1 MEGGSDCQ
9 PILIA
14 ASKQLYMS
22 YVYRINQLTFSDK
35 TVLDLPN
42 LTVLVGPNN
51 CGKSRALKDIVKLT
65 CSREKDIVVVNQA
78 LPSIPQ
84 NAKTLMD
91 NYGVTI
97 VPSGI
102 YKGNVRFLRPDLQNE
117 DQSVFPP
124 HLKWPKDFDHI
135 VRDVKQFGPGFA
147 GQLTALLSTEN
158 RLTIVS
164 QSRSAGDTSEA
175 QNLLQVLYSSGSA
188 QEKEIRNL
196 VKKAFPGV
204 DIALDFSSPQQLEFR
219 VGKDFASLP
228 PDPRDARAI
237 LEKCDR
243 LDEQGDGLRSYV
255 GIVVALSTLKR
266 SVFLIDEPEAFLHP
280 PQAFRLGQFIA
291 SQASSNRQIV
301 VATHSADVL
310 RGIIFQSSDAQ
321 IVRVDRIGDSNAIKL
336 LDPAELKALTLD
348 PLLSAAGVLDGLFCS
363 GVVVTEAD
371 ADSRFFQSVSTKI
384 NSGLDLHYVNADNK
398 QTVPKVLAPYKK
410 LGVRCAGIVDI
421 DVLNDAGE
429 FKRQLVAAGVTG
441 ADYESALASRQ
452 KIEDE
457 IKSTPSIERLNN
469 ALEQISKAKIMIEEV
484 LSKSPAE
491 HERVL
496 SEIKR
501 ILKRI
506 EADTSAWQVLKKFG
520 IRALPNSH
528 DEFIKLYRICS
539 AAGLFI
545 IPSGELETI
554 LSEHGIEWQSD
565 KRVWIN
571 RALQL
576 VPSLQVETEKQPW
589 KFTLDIINHLQKG

>member
-1 MEGGSDCQ
+1 
-9 PILIA
+9 
-14 ASKQLYMS
+14 MS
-22 YVYRINQLTFSDK
+22 YVYRINQITFSDK
-35 TVLDLPN
+35 TALNLPN
-42 LTVLVGPNN
+42 LTVLLGPNN

-65 CSREKDIVVVNQA
+65 CSRNKDIVVVNQA
-78 LPSIPQ
+78 LPSIPP
-84 NAKTLMD
+84 NAKALMD
-91 NYGVTI
+91 DYGVTLI
-97 VPSGI
+97 PSGD
-102 YKGNVRFLRPDLQNE
+102 YKGNTRYLRPDLQHE
-117 DQSVFPP
+117 QLSGFPP
-124 HLKWPKDFDHI
+124 HLNWPNDFDNI
-135 VRDVKQFGPGFA
+135 VRDINQFGPNFA

-164 QSRSAGDTSEA
+164 QSRSAGEISEA
-175 QNLLQVLYSSGSA
+175 KNLLQVLYSSGSA
-188 QEKEIRNL
+188 REKEIRSL

-219 VGKDFASLP
+219 VGKDFDSLP

-280 PQAFRLGQFIA
+280 PQAVRLGQFIA
-291 SQASSNRQIV
+291 SQASPNRQIV

-321 IVRVDRIGDSNAIKL
+321 IVRIDRIGDSNAIKL
-336 LDPAELKALTLD
+336 LDPAELKTLTLD
-348 PLLSAAGVLDGLFCS
+348 PLLSAAGVLDGLFYS

-421 DVLNDAGE
+421 DVLNDSGE
-429 FKRQLVAAGVTG
+429 FKKQLIAAGVTG
-441 ADYESALASRQ
+441 ADYDSALVARQ

-457 IKSTPSIERLNN
+457 IKSTPPEDRLKVI
-469 ALEQISKAKIMIEEV
+469 LEQISKAKIMIDEV
-484 LSKSPAE
+484 MSKSPAE
-491 HERVL
+491 QEKSL
-496 SEIKR
+496 GELKR
-501 ILKRI
+501 ILKRL
-506 EADTSAWQVLKKFG
+506 EADTSAWQNLKKYG
-520 IRALPNSH
+520 MRVLPDSH
-528 DEFIKLYRICS
+528 EEFFKLYRICS
-539 AAGLFI
+539 TAGLFI
-545 IPSGELETI
+545 IPTGELETM
-554 LSEHGIEWQSD
+554 LSEHGIDWQSD

-576 VPSLQVETEKQPW
+576 VPSMQVEMQKQPW
-589 KFTLDIINHLQKG
+589 KFTLDIINHLQKR